1 MKIKYWKFIISIL
14 IYIAFLCTSWN
25 HYIYFKELDYHLILN
40 FFQDRYFYIVFPLV
54 FILNSPRINCKN
66 SFYRLRLNSK
76 KALFWF
82 NMKRMSIYSICY
94 VFIIFIILFLASY
107 FLNGL
112 LNPDIIT
119 RFLITSII
127 TTFIMSG
134 FMIVSSMYVGF
145 NYTVILSYS
154 ISILLIILPIAL
166 FYQYFVDINFIYIN
180 MFFDKM
186 KINLYLWVYIIN
198 FTLIALLY
206 FLYDIRGKRD
216 LI

>member
-1 MKIKYWKFIISIL
+1 
-14 IYIAFLCTSWN
+14 
-25 HYIYFKELDYHLILN
+25 
-40 FFQDRYFYIVFPLV
+40 
-54 FILNSPRINCKN
+54 
-66 SFYRLRLNSK
+66 
-76 KALFWF
+76 
-82 NMKRMSIYSICY
+82 
-94 VFIIFIILFLASY
+94 IFIILFLASY